1 MKSLERTVNFGFA
14 LALTLTLSQLVSP
27 QPASAQIFDLL
38 SGAYN
43 LLSGNKDQSTPQPI
57 IQPQSI
63 PQNRNFTLG
72 TSNFNG
78 NTMNLCLSG
87 CVPNASAPVEVPVP
101 NSFPP
106 APAPVGVPVPNSF
119 PPAPAPVGVP
129 VPSQS
134 SIATSTMQTQIGTLP
149 PGAMIEPGV
158 PIPPQAVAPL
168 PPQPEPQPNRPVL
181 TIPPIS
187 LPINF

>member
-57 IQPQSI
+57 IQPQPI

-106 APAPVGVPVPNSF
+106 APAPVGVPL
-119 PPAPAPVGVP
+119 
-129 VPSQS
+129 PSQS
-134 SIATSTMQTQIGTLP
+134 SIATSMMQTQIGTLP
-149 PGAMIEPGV
+149 PGAMIEPGF